1 MYEEQITPEEIE
13 EYQEEQKVEGEESD
27 EDRQAAQQVFAEAY
41 GSPEPEEKHNQHTF
55 LSNAIKAKDT
65 VRTTF
70 LSDQELGRPLFS
82 VRFLLDMED
91 VSRHYLDIFADG
103 CGGNNRIADYFLN
116 KVQNITDSGMSN
128 KGFAMNLNVTRKM
141 DTTRTR
147 VKGNIENLQ
156 KGGKRRRT

>member
-1 MYEEQITPEEIE
+1 MEEKVTPEEIE
-13 EYQEEQKVEGEESD
+13 EYQEDQKIEGEETE
-27 EDRQAAQQVFAEAY
+27 EDRMMTQQELAEAY
-41 GSPEPEEKHNQHTF
+41 GSPEPEEKQNQHSFLHKAAF
-55 LSNAIKAKDT
+55 LSGDT

-70 LSDQELGRPLFS
+70 LSESELGRPLFS

-91 VSRHYLDIFADG
+91 VSIHYLDGFAEKCEG
-103 CGGNNRIADYFLN
+103 TNRIAIYFRN
-116 KVQNITDSGMSN
+116 KVLNITDSGMSN

-156 KGGKRRRT
+156 KGGKKRR